1 MNTKVAVI
9 TPGSEDTS
17 TSWADHGR
25 LALLLESIFS
35 EIGAEAICFFGGAVA
50 GREFP
55 LSGFRSAVC
64 IPPGTIPLPSVA
76 EALVETPGVRMWTSA
91 GPLESTPIGMSFG
104 RTALGALNACRHL
117 PYRSIATRPG
127 MLARHLVADHGVP
140 MARRQHGLAVLHD
153 PWQRSRAL
161 LGGKDVTLR
170 RLAPLLSGSRIDPG
184 LSIDW
189 ETWSTEPDGAR
200 ERLARFSGRDAVIIR
215 SCGEGEDGW
224 EQSHAGVYASV
235 VVAPSTDST
244 SAIDQVFRSYPAVRR
259 RSRVFVQRW
268 LDPVDAACV
277 ITTRTLGG
285 APYYTVAVDDVS
297 GRSDQITSGA
307 GSIASVLYVH
317 RKHWSDG
324 GRVRIA
330 EAHRR
335 FIAASAEVEQVVGS
349 NSLDLELALVD
360 GAVHLLQVRPLV
372 ATRAGEADAS
382 DSYALIERGMRRLR
396 KLGDGLLLSNMAD
409 WNPAEMIGRRPSPL
423 AVSLYRTLI
432 TDNTW
437 ARQRA
442 ECGYTDLRGTPLM
455 QVVAGSPYIDVLT
468 CLMSFL
474 PAALPRED
482 AQAIVH
488 AQCDRLRSEP
498 DLHDKTEFAVAMTC
512 WTPDVDERLAQ
523 LGRQGVPNG
532 SLRRLSDGLMAVTR
546 RILDGFGGHV
556 GALAAYKSPTDLD
569 AHPDHL
575 DETLGMARRI
585 ALVFAHLARAAFVAV
600 DLLRSLEVLGLVEN
614 REAWMR
620 SVGTVATDLQ
630 RDAAAVNDG
639 TLTWTSFVE
648 RYRWTRPGTYDPTV
662 PTYGQQAEK
671 YLRPLLRQPFHGY
684 GSRTPG
690 SPLVSDAVA
699 VSKALAPLGLDAA
712 HAEAFFREA
721 IRAREA
727 GKALYAAWV
736 SAALESAAARAAR
749 SHLSRS
755 DLTYL
760 EVAEIS
766 GDGTACASLTAR
778 RREKA
783 RRREA
788 LLELPDVITRPE
800 DLLSFT
806 RAPGRPNFIGSKN
819 ATGPVHLNPTVSCP
833 PPSGAVVLIE
843 SADPGYDWVL
853 SLGIAAL
860 VTAYGGANS
869 HMAIRCAELG
879 ISAAIGV
886 GLQQFEFCKAAK
898 WMGVDARARR
908 LIVSS

>member
-9 TPGSEDTS
+9 APGSEDTS
-17 TSWADHGR
+17 APWTDRGR
-25 LALLLESIFS
+25 LTLLLESIFS
-35 EIGAEAICFFGGAVA
+35 EIGAEAICFFDGTAA
-50 GREFP
+50 GWEFP

-64 IPPGTIPLPSVA
+64 IPPGTVPFPSVA
-76 EALVETPGVRMWTSA
+76 EALVESPGVRMWTST
-91 GPLESTPIGMSFG
+91 GPLESAPIGVSFG
-104 RTALGALNACRHL
+104 ETALEALNACRHL
-117 PYRSIATRPG
+117 PYRSITARPG
-127 MLARHLVADHGVP
+127 LLARHLVAGHAVP
-140 MARRQHGLAVLHD
+140 TAQPQRGLAVLHD
-153 PWQRSRAL
+153 PWQRSRVL

-170 RLAPLLSGSRIDPG
+170 RLVPLLRGSRIDPG

-189 ETWSTEPDGAR
+189 GIWSTEPNEAR

-235 VVAPSTDST
+235 VVAPDTDPT

-307 GSIASVLYVH
+307 GSTADVRYVH

-324 GRVRIA
+324 GRARIP

-335 FIAASAEVEQVVGS
+335 FIAASAEVEQVTGS
-349 NSLDLELALVD
+349 ASLDLELAVAG

-372 ATRAGEADAS
+372 AARTGETDAG
-382 DSYALIERGMRRLR
+382 DSYALIEREMRRLR
-396 KLGDGLLLSNMAD
+396 ELGDGLLLSNMAD

-432 TDNTW
+432 TDSTW

-468 CLMSFL
+468 CLTSFL

-482 AQAIVH
+482 ARIVVR

-498 DLHDKTEFAVAMTC
+498 ELHDKIEFAVAMTC
-512 WTPDVDERLAQ
+512 WTPDADERLAQ
-523 LGRQGVPNG
+523 LGGEGVPDG
-532 SLRRLSDGLMAVTR
+532 SLRRLCESLMTVTR
-546 RILDGFGGHV
+546 RIIDGFGGHV
-556 GALAAYKSPTDLD
+556 GALAACTSPTDLD
-569 AHPDHL
+569 AHPDRL
-575 DETLGMARRI
+575 DETLGAARRI

-600 DLLRSLEVLGLVEN
+600 DLLRALEELELAEN

-620 SVGTVATDLQ
+620 SVGTVATGLQ

-639 TLTWTSFVE
+639 TLTWASFVE
-648 RYRWTRPGTYDPTV
+648 RHQWTRPGTYDPTV
-662 PTYGQQAEK
+662 PTYGQRAEE
-671 YLRPLLRQPFHGY
+671 YLSPLLRQPFPAY
-684 GSRTPG
+684 RSRTPA
-690 SPLVSDAVA
+690 SPLVSDAMA

-712 HAEAFFREA
+712 RAEVFFREA

-727 GKALYAAWV
+727 GKAMYAAWV
-736 SAALESAAARAAR
+736 SAALESAVARAAR

-766 GDGTACASLTAR
+766 ADPTACASLVVSRREEAR
-778 RREKA
+778 RQ
-783 RRREA
+783 EA
-788 LLELPDVITRPE
+788 LLELPDVITCPE

-806 RAPGRPNFIGSKN
+806 RAPGRPSFIGSKN
-819 ATGPVHLNPTVSCP
+819 ATGQVHLNPTASCP

-853 SLGIAAL
+853 SLGISAL
-860 VTAYGGANS
+860 VTAYGGTNS

-879 ISAAIGV
+879 ISAAIGI
-886 GLQQFEFCKAAK
+886 GLQRFEFCKSAK
-898 WMGVDARARR
+898 WIGVDARARR